1 MNKENPMEAIE
12 MALKDILPS
21 IMEYGEQYFGKEKW
35 NDIVSGKF
43 DFKAYRKAAADMER
57 AKLHYE
63 TLKTSSLEQFKNL
76 ASISALSS
84 TLLVIATFN
93 DRIFP
98 YSIWVKILMT
108 ILLIATII
116 SLWAYYKNFSDGQE
130 KSYNELL
137 KMHEQNG
144 DTEVV
149 AGFKKIKENSK
160 RKAIN
165 YAPIVVNIFVVS
177 AIVGIIVLLWK

>member
-1 MNKENPMEAIE
+1 MKKGNSMEAIG
-12 MALKDILPS
+12 MALKGILS
-21 IMEYGEQYFGKEKW
+21 FIMEYGEQYFGKEKW

-76 ASISALSS
+76 ASISALAS

-98 YSIWVKILMT
+98 YSIWVKILLT
-108 ILLIATII
+108 VLLIAIII
-116 SLWAYYKNFSDGQE
+116 SLWAYYKNFSDGSE

-137 KMHEQNG
+137 KLHEQNG

-149 AGFKKIKENSK
+149 LAFKKIKENAK
-160 RKAIN
+160 RN
-165 YAPIVVNIFVVS
+165 VLGYAPIVVNFLVTF
-177 AIVGIIVLLWK
+177 AIIGILILIWK

>member
-1 MNKENPMEAIE
+1 MEKNDSNIDWKKELIAF
-12 MALKDILPS
+12 LPS
-21 IMEYGEQYFGKEKW
+21 VLKYGEDFFGREKW

-43 DFKAYRKAAADMER
+43 DFKAYRKASADMER

-76 ASISALSS
+76 ASISALAS

-98 YSIWVKILMT
+98 YSIWVKILLT
-108 ILLIATII
+108 VLLVAIII
-116 SLWAYYKNFSDGQE
+116 SLWAYYKNFSDASE

-137 KMHEQNG
+137 KLHEQNG
-144 DTEVV
+144 DMDVV
-149 AGFKKIKENSK
+149 SAFKKIKENSK
-160 RKAIN
+160 RN
-165 YAPIVVNIFVVS
+165 VLGYAPIAVNFLVIF
-177 AIVGIIVLLWK
+177 AIVGILILIWK